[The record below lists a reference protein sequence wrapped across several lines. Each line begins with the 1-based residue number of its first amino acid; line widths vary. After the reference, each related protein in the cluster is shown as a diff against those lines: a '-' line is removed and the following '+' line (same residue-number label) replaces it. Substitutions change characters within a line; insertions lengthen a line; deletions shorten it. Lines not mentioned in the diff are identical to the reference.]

1 MGPRIVVVVVVV
13 EHHLLCASFLQRSC
27 MVAVQRTSATQFG
40 TAAIYEHGNETNQ
53 PPRGQEL

>member
-1 MGPRIVVVVVVV
+1 MGSRIVVVVV

-40 TAAIYEHGNETNQ
+40 TAAIYEHGKETNQ
-53 PPRGQEL
+53 PPPGQEL